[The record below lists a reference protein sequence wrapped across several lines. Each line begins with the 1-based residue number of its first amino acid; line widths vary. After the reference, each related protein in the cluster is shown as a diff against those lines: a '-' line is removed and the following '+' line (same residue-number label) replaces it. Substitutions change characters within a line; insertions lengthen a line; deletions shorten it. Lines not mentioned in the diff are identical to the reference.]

1 MAGRNPSVERA
12 TIQRIVEEFW
22 AAVGEPEP
30 FPRLL
35 EPAVLW
41 ALPLAIFKLPRLW
54 VRDVQWWLAG
64 RGIRF
69 QLETGDW
76 PLHGCLLAFGG
87 RGCVLLN
94 GGDSLDE
101 VRFSLAH
108 EAAHFLLDYHQP
120 RLHAVSR
127 LGPRI
132 LEVFDGHRPAT
143 VQERVHAALSHVPIG
158 FHTHLMERHPN
169 GVMGCDATSEHEG
182 GADHLALE
190 LLAPEIDVRRQV
202 AGARRATS
210 RQVTVEV
217 AELVLQEEFGLP
229 SIVAAGYARL
239 LFPTAR
245 SRSVREWLRQR
256 DSSPRSVVELSNEAG
271 IDQ

>member
-1 MAGRNPSVERA
+1 MERA
-12 TIQRIVEEFW
+12 TIQRIAKEFW
-22 AAVGEPEP
+22 AEVGEPEP

-41 ALPLAIFKLPRLW
+41 ALPLAVFKLPRLW
-54 VRDVQWWLAG
+54 VSDVQWWLAG

-69 QLETGDW
+69 QLKTGDR

-94 GGDSLDE
+94 GADSLDE

-143 VQERVHAALSHVPIG
+143 VQERVHAVLSHVPIG
-158 FHTHLMERHPN
+158 FHTHMMERHRN

-190 LLAPEIDVRRQV
+190 LLAPAIEVRRQV
-202 AGARRATS
+202 TGSRRTTS
-210 RQVTVEV
+210 RQVPAEV

-229 SIVAAGYARL
+229 STVAAEYARL
-239 LFPTAR
+239 LFPEVR
-245 SRSVREWLRQR
+245 SRAVREWLQQQ
-256 DSSPRSVVELSNEAG
+256 DSSLR
-271 IDQ
+271 